1 MHVVL
6 LKQPIN
12 QFKPGKQSPQQ
23 KLRAYCPTIYT
34 VPSLQLDRDRT
45 EIENYTTIN
54 QNLTS
59 TYRPLSK
66 NWFPGVCTIDQ
77 KHFWSC
83 ICHVPTEVK
92 IISDKMHLNNIGPE
106 SIHFSQKNRMLIPN
120 IKHQRINGKNWTDF
134 IIDCQIS
141 KFWFFKS
148 ALLLLDWFWTDLKI
162 CPQFFFGQITS
173 KNLSLCSFMINY
185 KEILPSKGA

>member
-120 IKHQRINGKNWTDF
+120 IKHQRINGKIWTDF
-134 IIDCQIS
+134 IIV
-141 KFWFFKS
+141 KFQNFDFLKVPYFCRINSGPILNMSRSFFWPNHYK
-148 ALLLLDWFWTDLKI
+148 K
-162 CPQFFFGQITS
+162 PV
-173 KNLSLCSFMINY
+173 FMFTRNY
-185 KEILPSKGA
+185 KEILPSEVD